1 MLGRDAQVG
10 SVKALGLELVGK
22 ADEQHRN
29 IRFSRG
35 LDCVGYVSLGRN
47 LLLLLC
53 HGIAVGIDNINARFE
68 HRVIRAVYL
77 YRINKRASGALMT
90 RLLGH
95 LTDNRDFRRL
105 AQRQNIVV
113 VLEKHHALARYLASC
128 GVMSARIVALAVRK
142 NFLGAHDNINNA
154 VDHLVEEILTYFAA
168 LYSIVNLLI
177 AYAVGGGHLEVL
189 TREQAG
195 NTLVLRAPVG
205 DYHALKAEILAEN
218 VGEQPLVL
226 CAVDAVEAV
235 IHTHNG
241 PGLSFLDRYLIG
253 GKINLAQG
261 SLVNNC
267 ADGHPAGLLVVDRIV
282 LERGAYALG
291 LNAVYECGRHLTRK
305 IRILREILEVS
316 AAQGRTLHICSGAEQ
331 DGDLLRYAL
340 LAEELAHA
348 VDKLGIP

>member
-1 MLGRDAQVG
+1 MG

-22 ADEQHRN
+22 TYEQN
-29 IRFSRG
+29 CDIRFLCSF
-35 LDCVGYVSLGRN
+35 DCVGYVSLGRN

-154 VDHLVEEILTYFAA
+154 VDHLVEEILAYFAA

-189 TREQAG
+189 TRKQAG
-195 NTLVLRAPVG
+195 NTLILRAPVG
-205 DYHALKAEILAEN
+205 DYHALKTEILAEN
-218 VGEQPLVL
+218 VGEQPLVF

-253 GKINLAQG
+253 GEVNLAQG

-267 ADGHPAGLLVVDRIV
+267 ADGHSAGLLVVDRIV

-291 LNAVYECGRHLTRK
+291 LNAVYECGGHFTRK

-316 AAQGRTLHICSGAEQ
+316 AAQGRTLHIRSGAEQ